1 MPADAPAPDGRQP
14 VVRIKTP
21 EEGCTSWKEPE
32 LLGMVFFGDGNGS
45 SKFVEWDI
53 YIFFF
58 FLSKCF
64 SDGDVW
70 M

>member
-32 LLGMVFFGDGNGS
+32 LLGWFFLVMGWFQQVCGVGY
-45 SKFVEWDI
+45 FCF
-53 YIFFF
+53 IFFC
-58 FLSKCF
+58 LCF
-64 SDGDVW
+64 SDGDV
-70 M
+70 

>member
-32 LLGMVFFGDGNGS
+32 LLGWIFFGDGMVPASLWSG
-45 SKFVEWDI
+45 I
-53 YIFFF
+53 YF
-58 FLSKCF
+58 FLF
-64 SDGDVW
+64 FLFVFQW
-70 M
+70 W